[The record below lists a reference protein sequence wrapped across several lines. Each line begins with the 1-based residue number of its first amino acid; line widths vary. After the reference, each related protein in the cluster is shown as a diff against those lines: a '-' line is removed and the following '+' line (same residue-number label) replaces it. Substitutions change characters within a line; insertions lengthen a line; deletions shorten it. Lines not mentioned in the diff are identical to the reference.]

1 MPGIDKKHED
11 DFDDNDVDLETWLR
25 QGDENLRAAIEQTG
39 NTKRDLGDVKRRS
52 RELGAPESNDN

>member
-1 MPGIDKKHED
+1 VPGIDKKHED
-11 DFDDNDVDLETWLR
+11 DFDDNDADLETWLR

-39 NTKRDLGDVKRRS
+39 NTKRDLEDVKRRS